1 MYVVLARR
9 EGRRHPHQQH
19 LTGRLPR
26 DNLRIQVNVPDA
38 ALQRDVERVRFL
50 GPPASPRG
58 SPPRIVET
66 PCSWA
71 SEADD
76 AYPTGTPQ
84 KLLDVSKLAEAGWTS
99 RVGLEEGLERTM
111 VWYREHVGDLR
122 GYGDGHCVVISVPE
136 ELPFHAASQVA

>member
-84 KLLDVSKLAEAGWTS
+84 KLLDVSKLAEG
-99 RVGLEEGLERTM
+99 RLDLEDRSPGGARANG
-111 VWYREHVGDLR
+111 VYREHVGDLH

-136 ELPFHAASQVA
+136 ELSFHAASQVA